1 MREILSD
8 IVKHIAGLGF
18 INEIK
23 LTGTEDKTSI
33 EGIDANKTVIVK
45 GQLKIPSQD
54 FIGDFGMGQLGLLK
68 GLVEFPIFKD
78 EKTSLKIVKRERN
91 EKLVPEEIVFSNKQ
105 TATYR
110 FMSPELIPDQVKF
123 LGTSV
128 DVKVT
133 PSKSAINLFSS
144 MAGLYASFE
153 QFFLPKTVDG
163 ELRFYIGDENSASH
177 KAFVVFDQTDG
188 VLNTNLYYPIAQVL
202 SILKLAEDGKV
213 TMGFS
218 QKGALIIDIE
228 TDIAEWKYIL
238 PARKK

>member
-1 MREILSD
+1 
-8 IVKHIAGLGF
+8 
-18 INEIK
+18 
-23 LTGTEDKTSI
+23 
-33 EGIDANKTVIVK
+33 
-45 GQLKIPSQD
+45 
-54 FIGDFGMGQLGLLK
+54 
-68 GLVEFPIFKD
+68 
-78 EKTSLKIVKRERN
+78 
-91 EKLVPEEIVFSNKQ
+91 
-105 TATYR
+105 
-110 FMSPELIPDQVKF
+110 MSPELIPDQVKF

>member
-91 EKLVPEEIVFSNKQ
+91 EKLVPEE
-105 TATYR
+105 
-110 FMSPELIPDQVKF
+110 
-123 LGTSV
+123 
-128 DVKVT
+128 
-133 PSKSAINLFSS
+133 
-144 MAGLYASFE
+144 
-153 QFFLPKTVDG
+153 
-163 ELRFYIGDENSASH
+163 
-177 KAFVVFDQTDG
+177 
-188 VLNTNLYYPIAQVL
+188 
-202 SILKLAEDGKV
+202 
-213 TMGFS
+213 
-218 QKGALIIDIE
+218 
-228 TDIAEWKYIL
+228 
-238 PARKK
+238 